1 MSQSNSQQSKPTA
14 PPVIPPRTKTLVSS
28 QAVLDSVADKP
39 RHHLGDFVYEPKL
52 KAGRLVP
59 NASTQRG
66 FASTPKPLPIE
77 LIKGKENCTLTVKIP
92 QIHLTPA
99 AREEITARAFL
110 WGTDVYSDDSD
121 VVAAAIHGGWIMGEW
136 TDDVDTKMLELQE
149 SACDLAKRRQNKD
162 QPQPALKPKNK
173 EEAESLVTSP
183 PQSGPMQVRANR
195 DLQINVL
202 ILPRLVKYGSSTR
215 FGVTS
220 REFGGTFGERHA
232 VHDGLSFMIRS
243 IRWVE
248 NGGQAQARLRG
259 QARRER
265 MRKAMREV
273 NASFGNKNG
282 DLHQQIQGD
291 VPSNWWKKETT
302 TEKVDA
308 PKAKEED
315 ASEDKE
321 NKQETEAPKEVT
333 EETAQ
338 AQDVEMAKA
347 EKPAEVEAEAEA

>member
-1 MSQSNSQQSKPTA
+1 
-14 PPVIPPRTKTLVSS
+14 
-28 QAVLDSVADKP
+28 
-39 RHHLGDFVYEPKL
+39 
-52 KAGRLVP
+52 
-59 NASTQRG
+59 
-66 FASTPKPLPIE
+66 
-77 LIKGKENCTLTVKIP
+77 
-92 QIHLTPA
+92 
-99 AREEITARAFL
+99 
-110 WGTDVYSDDSD
+110 
-121 VVAAAIHGGWIMGEW
+121 MGEW

-149 SACDLAKRRQNKD
+149 TASDLAKRRKNKD

-173 EEAESLVTSP
+173 EEAESLVKSP
-183 PQSGPMQVRANR
+183 PESGPMQVRANR
-195 DLQINVL
+195 DLQVNVL

-232 VHDGLSFMIRS
+232 VHDGLSFMIKS

-248 NGGQAQARLRG
+248 NGGQPQARLRG
-259 QARRER
+259 QARRDR

-291 VPSNWWKKETT
+291 VPSNWWKKDTT
-302 TEKVDA
+302 TEEVDDP

-321 NKQETEAPKEVT
+321 NKQETEPPKEVT
-333 EETAQ
+333 EEKEQ
-338 AQDVEMAKA
+338 AQDVEMAEA
-347 EKPAEVEAEAEA
+347 EKPPAEVEAEA